1 MWGRVALAPAG
12 RVGSLG
18 EAASD
23 SRLRTRLGD
32 TETDRADLPPTR
44 GAALRWSPSPSAR
57 VAGTA
62 VWRSWSDAGGFNTT
76 SWSAGAEVGA
86 GPTPFRFGVRGGQ
99 LPFGPGTAAPTEL
112 GVTLGAGKAFS
123 GNRALVDFGLER
135 LVRKGGGLTETAWT
149 VLVGLTIRP

>member
-1 MWGRVALAPAG
+1 MGPEAHMVRVSTGKTARRVYDDTTFLGTTQTAVVRYEGFGISGSVALAPVRSV
-12 RVGSLG
+12 RVVGY
-18 EAASD
+18 ARSD

-32 TETDRADLPPTR
+32 AETDRTDLPTTL

-86 GPTPFRFGVRGGQ
+86 GPTPFRFGVRGG
-99 LPFGPGTAAPTEL
+99 
-112 GVTLGAGKAFS
+112 
-123 GNRALVDFGLER
+123 
-135 LVRKGGGLTETAWT
+135 
-149 VLVGLTIRP
+149 